1 MNRIGGL
8 SMTATLRES
17 LTTVERMKVEFLK
30 DKMNNAQSKAAVLYY
45 EWRIHVLLNKAE
57 RRMNQK

>member
-1 MNRIGGL
+1 
-8 SMTATLRES
+8 MTATLRES